1 MPNYWFDHVHL
12 LSPDP
17 IKTAKFYE
25 KTFGA
30 KKVTVSELSDGRTSV
45 ELNLSGVAIR
55 VMSPRTQP
63 LVPNASPTG
72 LEHFGIRTD
81 DLEAAVTELKTKG
94 VQVVQDIKVVR
105 PGLKISFVLAPENV
119 LVELLE
125 TNG

>member
-12 LSPDP
+12 ISPDP
-17 IKTAKFYE
+17 IKTAEFYE

-30 KKVTVSELSDGRTSV
+30 ERGAISELSDGRTSV
-45 ELNLSGVAIR
+45 VLNLSGVAIR

-63 LVPNASPTG
+63 LVPSTSQTG

-81 DLEAAVTELKTKG
+81 DLEAAVAELKTKG
-94 VQVVQDIKVVR
+94 VQVVQDVTVVR
-105 PGLKISFVLAPENV
+105 PGLKISFFLAPENV